1 MPTTLLSFK
10 QPDGDMSLVR
20 KKVRPYK
27 FSDEEQQSIYR
38 RLHETF
44 ELQETSNTKEAPGTR
59 LAQKAGS
66 TLSSNQK
73 RKLKQIVTCLYKF
86 SRASRQLHVFT
97 LNFPS
102 TVSLDCLHPL

>member
-1 MPTTLLSFK
+1 MPTTLISFK
-10 QPDGDMSLVR
+10 QPDGDMSLVT

-27 FSDEEQQSIYR
+27 FSDEEKQSIYR

-59 LAQKAGS
+59 LAQKAGA

-73 RKLKQIVTCLYKF
+73 RKLKQIVTC
-86 SRASRQLHVFT
+86 QLHVFT